1 MKAVIVNRIGDFCLY
16 FAILLIFYDFKTLD
30 FNVIFPALQ
39 VFSLNYVYVFGYHI
53 CLLDVVCLFL
63 FLAAMGKSAQLGL
76 HT

>member
-30 FNVIFPALQ
+30 FNVIFPSLQ
-39 VFSLNYVYVFGYHI
+39 VFSLNYVFVFGHQL
-53 CLLDVVCLFL
+53 CLLDVICLFL